1 MNFSR
6 MSIVVLL
13 GALVL
18 SPLCAGGD
26 HERGGMSRHMEMK
39 GFTQLEVSSGIRVEI
54 TQGNGFSV
62 QARGDRSAI
71 DRIEMR
77 VQGNT
82 LHIGFK
88 PVWFGSGSVTVA
100 VAMPALEAI
109 DLSGGSQGLLDF
121 DASKGRPV
129 SLSLSGGSQ
138 LQGTLLA
145 SDIAIELSGGSQLTL
160 GGYAMNGRVE
170 ASGGSRLN
178 GMQFALDKARF
189 ELSGGSYAGMAV
201 QTAITVDASGAAHL
215 EYRGNPQINQEV
227 SGAASVQKSDQK

>member
-129 SLSLSGGSQ
+129 SLSVSGGSQ

-170 ASGGSRLN
+170 ARSSAHAGPTSPWTATCPTSSSDVRGSSS
-178 GMQFALDKARF
+178 A
-189 ELSGGSYAGMAV
+189 
-201 QTAITVDASGAAHL
+201 TT
-215 EYRGNPQINQEV
+215 
-227 SGAASVQKSDQK
+227 GAASSREMNVRASHSSAR